1 MQWKVFH
8 FVDCHPLQVFRFGIS
23 RVRPGIALCMSNHG
37 VVTPR
42 AVVVAKNIAYF
53 KVGNA
58 DARFFGCFAACGVN
72 RIFVAI
78 ECAAR

>member
-1 MQWKVFH
+1 
-8 FVDCHPLQVFRFGIS
+8 
-23 RVRPGIALCMSNHG
+23 
-37 VVTPR
+37 
-42 AVVVAKNIAYF
+42 VVVAKYIAYF

-58 DARFFGCFAACGVN
+58 DARFFGCFAACGGN